1 MAPRP
6 GGSRRASAV
15 AAERIRKARDV
26 KGLTQGALADAVTQ
40 LGHPMHQSAIAK
52 IEAGQRKITLDDLL
66 VLAVALDVPPPLLFL
81 PIDTD
86 EDLALTPTKKAYSW
100 RVWEWLHG
108 EEPLPWSSTRA
119 WSEGATPALLY
130 AEVRDAQK
138 AGNRSLLSI
147 KEAEFEGDEA
157 ALRRAKRRY
166 VATLRRLQAAL
177 EDMER
182 EELPTARLIG
192 GFRDDLER
200 LGSTSEEEQA

>member
-1 MAPRP
+1 MTSAARP
-6 GGSRRASAV
+6 ASAV
-15 AAERIRKARDV
+15 AAERIRKARGER
-26 KGLTQGALADAVTQ
+26 GLTQGDLADAVTE

-81 PIDTD
+81 PIDTE
-86 EDLALTPTKKAYSW
+86 EDLALTPKKTAYSW

-108 EEPLPWSSTRA
+108 EEPLPWSSTRVWA
-119 WSEGATPALLY
+119 QGAEPALLY

-138 AGNRSLLSI
+138 AANRVLLNI
-147 KEAEFEGDEA
+147 REAEFEGDEA

-177 EDMER
+177 EEMD
-182 EELPTARLIG
+182 LAGIPTGRLIG
-192 GFRDDLER
+192 DFREDLER
-200 LGSTSEEEQA
+200 LGSRSEEEQA